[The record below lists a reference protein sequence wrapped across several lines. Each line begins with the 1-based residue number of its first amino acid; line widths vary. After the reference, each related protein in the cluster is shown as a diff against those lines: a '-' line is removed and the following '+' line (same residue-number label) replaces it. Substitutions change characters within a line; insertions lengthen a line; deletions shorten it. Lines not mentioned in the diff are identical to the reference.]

1 MVCQP
6 LNVAGL
12 DAGSARVSLSMT
24 DKRERL
30 EQEVFDLF
38 GIQPGTTDY
47 NLYRIARLAALGT
60 SSRYSVITM
69 FAPSGTLPV
78 VAYNVNPD
86 EVDLSMLSSCQVVQR
101 TGQAVFAASP
111 SGVIRRSEPDI
122 SGDLLEI
129 GSVAAVPV
137 YDAGKKV
144 VGALCVARSRILS
157 DLDAPTI
164 KTILNDCVR
173 LVEDSMGMR
182 RDAMHDGLTGL
193 YNRRTFDQ
201 QIEVEWRRS
210 LRDRSPMSLLI
221 LDIDEFKA
229 FNDAAGHIAGDNA
242 LRRVA
247 CAITQRVRRAG
258 DFACRFG
265 GEEFAVILPSTDI
278 ESALL
283 MAQSIRANVA
293 AAEIEHP
300 AHPDGPGR
308 RVTVS
313 IGVATVDERHFE
325 CYSPEQMLALVD
337 SALYRAKANGRDRVE
352 AGTWDAFPETRPGTE
367 TAESSSVG
375 RNRFTRKQ

>member
-1 MVCQP
+1 
-6 LNVAGL
+6 
-12 DAGSARVSLSMT
+12 MT

-122 SGDLLEI
+122 SSDLLEI

-182 RDAMHDGLTGL
+182 RDACT
-193 YNRRTFDQ
+193 
-201 QIEVEWRRS
+201 
-210 LRDRSPMSLLI
+210 
-221 LDIDEFKA
+221 
-229 FNDAAGHIAGDNA
+229 
-242 LRRVA
+242 
-247 CAITQRVRRAG
+247 
-258 DFACRFG
+258 
-265 GEEFAVILPSTDI
+265 
-278 ESALL
+278 
-283 MAQSIRANVA
+283 
-293 AAEIEHP
+293 
-300 AHPDGPGR
+300 
-308 RVTVS
+308 TV
-313 IGVATVDERHFE
+313 
-325 CYSPEQMLALVD
+325 
-337 SALYRAKANGRDRVE
+337 
-352 AGTWDAFPETRPGTE
+352 
-367 TAESSSVG
+367 
-375 RNRFTRKQ
+375 